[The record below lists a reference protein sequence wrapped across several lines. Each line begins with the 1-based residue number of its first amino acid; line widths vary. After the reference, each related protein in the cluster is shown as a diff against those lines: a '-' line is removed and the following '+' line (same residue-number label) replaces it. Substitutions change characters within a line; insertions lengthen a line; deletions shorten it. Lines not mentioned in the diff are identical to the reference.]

1 MLLLLYEVVC
11 MASRMD
17 RYYKTNSETRK
28 RSYRNESLYD
38 TIYDDAT
45 EYSNVEGIARI
56 EHTNEI
62 DIRRIREMLKEEEAK
77 KMRNVVQPVFKRTV
91 PLPTIE
97 EINYDKDDRNYD
109 IRDILV
115 KAKKEKEEEENDQ
128 YRDLKNTQYNIL
140 KKLKV
145 DDSIQ
150 SGNYEQ
156 PSEENDSLREL
167 IHTITT
173 NSMLNELGDKELSL
187 DLLDDLK
194 SDHTNTSTLNKNAIH
209 KILEEAKEK
218 QKEKNDNED
227 DIRELDKSF
236 FTSSLNFSDEDFDEL
251 KELSTTYRRNN
262 ILIKVLIAIIVI
274 AIIIMIVLYFM
285 NMPK

>member
-1 MLLLLYEVVC
+1 ME
-11 MASRMD
+11 SRMD
-17 RYYKTNSETRK
+17 RYYKTNTETRK

-56 EHTNEI
+56 EKTNEI
-62 DIRRIREMLKEEEAK
+62 DINRIREMLQAEELK
-77 KMRNVVQPVFKRTV
+77 KRKKAERPSFKREIE
-91 PLPTIE
+91 LPT
-97 EINYDKDDRNYD
+97 YDIVSDKKEDRNYD

-115 KAKKEKEEEENDQ
+115 KAKKDKTDEENDK

-140 KKLKV
+140 KKIKL

-150 SGNYEQ
+150 KDTYKEKNT
-156 PSEENDSLREL
+156 SLQEL
-167 IHTITT
+167 IETVVQ
-173 NSMLNELGDKELSL
+173 NNQELGELADSELSL

-194 SDHTNTSTLNKNAIH
+194 SDHTNTAAVSKSSIK
-209 KILEEAKEK
+209 KILEEEKEK
-218 QKEKNDNED
+218 QKDKTNTTED
-227 DIRELDKSF
+227 LRELDKSF

-251 KELSTTYRRNN
+251 KELSSTYRRNN
-262 ILIKVLIAIIVI
+262 ILIKVLIGIIVI
-274 AIIIMIVLYFM
+274 AIIIMIVLYFL

>member
-1 MLLLLYEVVC
+1 

-17 RYYKTNSETRK
+17 RYYKTNSETRR
-28 RSYRNESLYD
+28 RSHRNESLYD
-38 TIYDDAT
+38 TIYDDST

-77 KMRNVVQPVFKRTV
+77 KKRNQNRPVFKRPV
-91 PLPTIE
+91 EFPVMEDLDD
-97 EINYDKDDRNYD
+97 DKEDRNYD

-115 KAKKEKEEEENDQ
+115 KAKKEKKDEEQDQ

-140 KKLKV
+140 KKIKL

-150 SGNYEQ
+150 REHYE
-156 PSEENDSLREL
+156 PVKEESDSLKEL

-187 DLLDDLK
+187 GLLDDLK
-194 SDHTNTSTLNKNAIH
+194 SDHTNTATLNKNSIR
-209 KILEEAKEK
+209 KILEEEKEK
-218 QKEKNDNED
+218 QKEKNDDED
-227 DIRELDKSF
+227 DMRELDKSF
-236 FTSSLNFSDEDFDEL
+236 FTSSINFSDEDFDEL

-262 ILIKVLIAIIVI
+262 ILIKVLIAVIVI